1 MSDKQDC
8 SMCRCEDS
16 SNTAYMINHE
26 RYTEVCS
33 DCKKKLE
40 NRDID
45 EYTHKAFQKLC
56 DAVNGK
62 SAQTLAESMFRTI
75 GREHRYL
82 QNELFQALHQF
93 FVMYGAQNENNRDA
107 RNEWAV
113 QVAKRWEKA
122 SYD

>member
-1 MSDKQDC
+1 MPDTDC
-8 SMCRCEDS
+8 SMCRSEDA

-26 RYTEVCS
+26 KYTEVCS
-33 DCKKKLE
+33 SCKEMLE

-45 EYTHKAFQKLC
+45 EYTHKALQALC
-56 DAVNGK
+56 NAVNGK
-62 SAQTLAESMFRTI
+62 NTQTLADSMLRSI

-82 QNELFQALHQF
+82 QNELFQALHKF
-93 FVMYGAQNENNRDA
+93 FVLYGAQDENHRDA